1 MKFKEFLILHLQ
13 IYFVLVTLIFAAS
26 MIVGVIVTP
35 DESLRYYQLI
45 GPFVE
50 AGLCLLPSVI
60 TYFKTE
66 PTLPQYIFRHIIQ
79 LSVIEGII
87 IFMTEPPADSK
98 KGVFYFILG
107 VVVFIIY
114 FASKLIVWLQKYRQS
129 KKLTEQLK
137 RFQASVSEL

>member
-26 MIVGVIVTP
+26 MTVGVIVTP

-87 IFMTEPPADSK
+87 FMTEPPADSK
-98 KGVFYFILG
+98 KVYLILG

-114 FASKLIVWLQKYRQS
+114 VASKLIVWLQK
-129 KKLTEQLK
+129 
-137 RFQASVSEL
+137 